1 MSARLVLLSAFL
13 LLAAA
18 CSGNNDSPTD
28 PNPGGPSVSIRAG
41 AEALGK
47 QAFAP
52 ADLSVD
58 AGSSVTW
65 TNDDSETHTTTS
77 DGNAWN
83 SGNVP
88 PRGHFTATFPT
99 AGTFPYHCQIH
110 PGMVGTIT
118 VR

>member
-13 LLAAA
+13 LAAAA
-18 CSGNNDSPTD
+18 CNGNVDSPTD
-28 PNPGGPSVSIRAG
+28 PNPGGPSVSIPRG
-41 AEALGK
+41 AEFLGT
-47 QAFAP
+47 QAFSP
-52 ADLSVD
+52 ADFAID

-65 TNDDSETHTTTS
+65 TNDDSVTHTTTS
-77 DGNAWN
+77 NTNAWN

-88 PRGHFTATFPT
+88 PGGHFTAAFPT

>member
-1 MSARLVLLSAFL
+1 MSARLVLLSTFV

-18 CSGNNDSPTD
+18 CSGNNDSPMQ
-28 PNPGGPSVSIRAG
+28 PNPGGPSVTIPAG
-41 AEALGK
+41 AETLGK
-47 QAFAP
+47 QAFVP
-52 ADLSVD
+52 DDFTVD

-65 TNDDSETHTTTS
+65 TNNDAVTHTTTS
-77 DGNAWN
+77 DTNAWN
-83 SGNVP
+83 SGNVVP
-88 PRGHFTATFPT
+88 GGRFTATFPS